1 MNAEKN
7 KFSYDIHQIY
17 VDILHECLNLLYS
30 HFYSVF
36 LLWICW
42 GWVVGA
48 LSWFSVDEF
57 KLHKSLWSEILT
69 LFMSRRSKKTMYD
82 IQLRVFLL
90 SLFPHL
96 LCNSKNIKINVDHS
110 HLTFISSNCLQ
121 KIFEIILVVVD
132 FMKAETYLIRC
143 LNPAVHC
150 WFVTTKLL
158 LVAK

>member
-1 MNAEKN
+1 MLKKINFLMTYTK
-7 KFSYDIHQIY
+7 IY

-143 LNPAVHC
+143 LNPAVRC

>member
-1 MNAEKN
+1 M
-7 KFSYDIHQIY
+7 
-17 VDILHECLNLLYS
+17 NLLRLGS
-30 HFYSVF
+30 GSIIFFFFFF
-36 LLWICW
+36 LVGSIILIFSGWIQ
-42 GWVVGA
+42 VTQN
-48 LSWFSVDEF
+48 
-57 KLHKSLWSEILT
+57 LWSEILT
-69 LFMSRRSKKTMYD
+69 SFMSRRSKKTMYD
-82 IQLRVFLL
+82 IQLRVVLL
-90 SLFPHL
+90 SPFRQL

-150 WFVTTKLL
+150 WFVTTQLL